1 MENVVSNKTHKKYS
15 VKVEYTRRNIFQFL
29 VPNHLLDKDGN
40 ITDEIKKEISNMFSK
55 EDLTYDDC
63 VDRDWFEEGC
73 EVEMTE
79 CLNDIFYKNEVDEDL
94 DGDLMIY
101 GS

>member
-1 MENVVSNKTHKKYS
+1 MEKVISKETHTMCS
-15 VKVEYTRRNIFQFL
+15 VEVKNMRNNRFQFI